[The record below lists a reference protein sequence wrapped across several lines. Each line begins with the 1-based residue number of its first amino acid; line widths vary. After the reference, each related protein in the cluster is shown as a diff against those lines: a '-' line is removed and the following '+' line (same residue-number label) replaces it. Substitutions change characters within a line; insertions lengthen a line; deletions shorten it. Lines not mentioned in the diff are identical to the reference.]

1 MDPTEISVTVAFS
14 TVSLFLVLFCIMCA
28 IFDHLRMSRNLE
40 QLRIVVMSMR
50 TSDRYELY
58 LGVNN

>member
-1 MDPTEISVTVAFS
+1 MDPTEISVAVAFS
-14 TVSLFLVLFCIMCA
+14 TVSLFLVLFCTMCG
-28 IFDHLRMSRNLE
+28 IIDHLRMSRNLE